1 MSINCKYRKAFTL
14 AELLMSLAVIGVISA
29 LTMPVIY
36 TNYQKSALKSSFKKA
51 HYILDDV
58 TKSITFDKRNIV
70 KAARTY
76 HGESGGG
83 YKDAP
88 TLMNA
93 YYDKLKVTNNFS
105 TSGYTIKSYNGK
117 ASNPPAGGR
126 FAYPNKVLANGMLF
140 GIYINEGIVNIT
152 IDTNGRKKPNRL
164 GFDIFCYHVG
174 DDGELQTIK
183 MSRDFTEA
191 EKAAQDA
198 AIVNSNKYTP
208 QYVPIQQSELG
219 DPCSITSSQRGNGYG
234 CSWYALADKYPHD
247 SSKSYWDNLP

>member
-1 MSINCKYRKAFTL
+1 MSVNYKKRKAFTL
-14 AELLMSLAVIGVISA
+14 AELLMCLTIIGVISA

-36 TNYQKSALKSSFKKA
+36 TSYQSAALKSSFKKA

-76 HGESGGG
+76 HGPSGGG

-88 TLMNA
+88 ALMNA
-93 YYDKLKVTNNFS
+93 YYDRLKVTNNFS

-126 FAYPNKVLANGMLF
+126 FAYPSKILANGMLF
-140 GIYINEGIVNIT
+140 GIMINEGIVNIT
-152 IDTNGRKKPNRL
+152 IDTNGKKKPNRL

-174 DDGELQTIK
+174 DDGELQTIR
-183 MSRDFTEA
+183 MSRDYTEA
-191 EKAAQDA
+191 EKAAEDA
-198 AIVNSNKYTP
+198 AIVKNNPNTP
-208 QYVPIQQSELG
+208 QYIPIQQSELG
-219 DPCSITSSQRGNGYG
+219 DPCSKTSA
-234 CSWYALADKYPHD
+234 AL
-247 SSKSYWDNLP
+247 